1 MLGTIQSTFVPCD
14 GDFEIFLPDSDREN
28 NSSPS
33 SHAGAGQLASA
44 ETITAFPWDGGRPQ
58 ECYDNVTY
66 LVELLGGERVY
77 GWALA
82 DMGPLSVVRQK
93 QPPLYARW
101 INHAVWRDGGG
112 KLWEVTPRF
121 EVGNLNRVAW
131 SATRFVP
138 DAQAVFHSNEDGCW
152 SQPAKYVALRP
163 EGERLVSLLC
173 RAEVES
179 DEGCRALLLR
189 AALAELARAGFTPKE
204 CRVETNGTRTNNIW
218 LIVE

>member
-1 MLGTIQSTFVPCD
+1 MLGTIQSTVVPWE
-14 GDFEIFLPDSDREN
+14 GDFDVFLPDIDRETAPW
-28 NSSPS
+28 SGCDASVR
-33 SHAGAGQLASA
+33 QFASA
-44 ETITAFPWDGGRPQ
+44 EAIAAFPWDGGRPQ

-66 LVELLGGERVY
+66 LVDLLGGERVY

-82 DMGPLSVVRQK
+82 DSGPLSAVRQREA
-93 QPPLYARW
+93 PLYARW

-121 EVGNLNRVAW
+121 EVGNLKRVAW

-152 SQPAKYVALRP
+152 SQPARYVAVRP
-163 EGERLVSLLC
+163 EGERLARLLC

-179 DEGCRALLLR
+179 DEGCRANLLR
-189 AALAELARAGFTPKE
+189 AALAELARAGFIPKE
-204 CRVETNGTRTNNIW
+204 CRVETTGTRTNNIW